1 MCVGV
6 DVIIMLN
13 GNCMKTSV
21 FSLDTIWQKDMRYQL
36 YHSEYYIIMWEKINN
51 I

>member
-6 DVIIMLN
+6 DVIIMSN

-21 FSLDTIWQKDMRYQL
+21 FSLDTIWQEDMRYQCL
-36 YHSEYYIIMWEKINN
+36 CDNYQVHAPINYIV
-51 I
+51 